1 MTVMEKCLDVRE
13 CYSANH
19 NLIREKPNVMPR
31 TKIEDTVETQLI
43 AIGAVSDY
51 AQSYPS
57 MPDRLRN
64 IVGWLDNNLKAA
76 GLAFMIERIDGET
89 AKVHDEW
96 MTRFA
101 LTPAEIRLAAYV
113 VHGGTIAGYAKQH
126 AVSRNTARN
135 QLQAIYGKT
144 GTHRQAELVALLL
157 KP

>member
-1 MTVMEKCLDVRE
+1 
-13 CYSANH
+13 
-19 NLIREKPNVMPR
+19 MPR
-31 TKIEDTVETQLI
+31 TKIEDTVETQFV
-43 AIGAVSDY
+43 ATNAVSDY
-51 AQSYPS
+51 AETYPS

-96 MTRFA
+96 ATRFG

-135 QLQAIYGKT
+135 NCRRSMAKRAHT
-144 GTHRQAELVALLL
+144 ARQNWS
-157 KP
+157 PCC